1 MNAGDLCNRE
11 VITTTRDASIQ
22 HVASIMR
29 DQHVG
34 CVIIIEEIAG
44 HISPVGILTDRD
56 IVVEVLAQDIPVS
69 NVNAG
74 DVMSFALLKVNED
87 DSVSEVA
94 VRMRA
99 RGVRRVP
106 VVSPSGELTGILAL
120 DDILGHLSEE
130 LSLLATA
137 IRREVEQESDKRP
150 TKR

>member
-22 HVASIMR
+22 HVASVMR

-44 HISPVGILTDRD
+44 HVSPVGILTDRD

-106 VVSPSGELTGILAL
+106 VVAPSGELIGILAL
-120 DDILGHLSEE
+120 DDILCHLSEE
-130 LSLLATA
+130 LSLLTTA

-150 TKR
+150 PKR

>member
-22 HVASIMR
+22 HVAGIMR

-34 CVIIIEEIAG
+34 CVIITEEIAG
-44 HISPVGILTDRD
+44 HVSPVGILTDRD
-56 IVVEVLAQDIPVS
+56 IVVEVLAQEIPVE
-69 NVNAG
+69 NVTAG
-74 DVMSFALLKVNED
+74 DVMSFALLKVGED
-87 DSVSEVA
+87 ESISQVA

-106 VVSPSGELTGILAL
+106 VVSAGGELTGILAL

-137 IRREVEQESDKRP
+137 IRREVEQESGKRP
-150 TKR
+150 AKD

>member
-44 HISPVGILTDRD
+44 HVSPVGILTDRD

-106 VVSPSGELTGILAL
+106 VVTRSGELTGILAL

-150 TKR
+150 PKG

>member
-44 HISPVGILTDRD
+44 HVSPVGILTDRD

-106 VVSPSGELTGILAL
+106 VVTPSGELIGILAL

-150 TKR
+150 PKG

>member
-44 HISPVGILTDRD
+44 HVSPVGILTDRD

-106 VVSPSGELTGILAL
+106 VVTPSGELIGILAL

-150 TKR
+150 PKR

>member
-1 MNAGDLCNRE
+1 MKAGDLCNRA
-11 VITTTRDASIQ
+11 VVTTTRDASIQ
-22 HVASIMR
+22 HIAGLMR
-29 DQHVG
+29 DKHVG
-34 CVIIIEEIAG
+34 SVVIVDEIAG

-56 IVVEVLAQDIPVS
+56 LVVEVLAQDVPIE
-69 NVNAG
+69 NITAG

-87 DSVSEVA
+87 DIVSDVA
-94 VRMRA
+94 CRMRA

-106 VVSPSGELTGILAL
+106 VVSGTGDLTGILAL

-150 TKR
+150 SKS

>member
-22 HVASIMR
+22 HVARIMR

-44 HISPVGILTDRD
+44 HVSPVGILTDRD
-56 IVVEVLAQDIPVS
+56 IVVEVLAQDIPVV
-69 NVNAG
+69 NVTAG
-74 DVMSFALLKVNED
+74 DVMSFALLKVSED

-94 VRMRA
+94 VRMRS

-120 DDILGHLSEE
+120 DDILGHISEE

-150 TKR
+150 AKR